1 LVLFQKDPEFVSIL
15 NHIRIGNCPDAVV
28 RSLVANCGSAQL
40 QAAMNI
46 SPATLS
52 SSSSSISSS
61 IVRTKLSPYRK
72 DVDENNERQLR
83 LLGGDLVSIR
93 SQFIGAKEFEKA
105 AQEKS
110 NTPEVLQLKVGAQVV
125 LLRNLSFEKQLVNG
139 TRGKVVAFAPNPNAK
154 DARCFPLLPVVEFVG
169 GMLCVCL
176 CEW

>member
-1 LVLFQKDPEFVSIL
+1 
-15 NHIRIGNCPDAVV
+15 
-28 RSLVANCGSAQL
+28 
-40 QAAMNI
+40 MNI